1 MVLGARG
8 VYIVECVVLG
18 GITLVELLRE
28 FGFLFVSQTSTH
40 GHLKSGGRVIF
51 YK

>member
-1 MVLGARG
+1 MVLGAPR
-8 VYIVECVVLG
+8 VYIVERAVLG
-18 GITLVELLRE
+18 GSHIEELLKVW
-28 FGFLFVSQTSTH
+28 GFLFVSQSSTH